1 MCIQLVG
8 LFTREF
14 CAGCFYEYNYVHHSG
29 IAWHTPASVHFGTAG
44 AIDQARQ
51 ATLTAAY
58 HAPTPNGSA
67 AGHGHRPC
75 PPSNDQP
82 TARSVEP
89 QATEVPDM
97 PALAQPGRDLRLPKA
112 HFHRRFVRFRGSWIS
127 ATHGGRP
134 VRHRRAR
141 TAGFKLRGR
150 PRRGRTAVQLTTN

>member
-1 MCIQLVG
+1 VCIQLVG

-58 HAPTPNGSA
+58 QAHPERFGR
-67 AGHGHRPC
+67 RPR
-75 PPSNDQP
+75 PPAMPAQQDQP